1 MFRGQNGTIFVEV
14 ALLTIIV
21 LLVDEALLRA
31 FMAFVPAMLL
41 AQRALSAAGDS
52 AGESVRS
59 GERRVDDPAR
69 KHIDDFLTQFREF
82 YSTCHLL
89 GSGEISSGEA
99 LERTTQLER
108 NLNRLL
114 AQVTAATKA
123 RAGLATPSGAW
134 PIPR

>member
-21 LLVDEALLRA
+21 VLVDGTLLRA

-41 AQRALSAAGDS
+41 AQRALSAEGAR
-52 AGESVRS
+52 AGESERS
-59 GERRVDDPAR
+59 GHDERRVDSPAR
-69 KHIDDFLTQFREF
+69 KHIDDFLSQFREF
-82 YSTCHLL
+82 YTTCHLL

-99 LERTTQLER
+99 LERTTDQER

-114 AQVTAATKA
+114 AEITAATKE
-123 RAGLATPSGAW
+123 RGVVGTPSGA
-134 PIPR
+134 